1 MTDGNAADGLDRKDR
16 ELLDVLQGDFP
27 LVDRPYRSVGE
38 PMGITEQE
46 AMSRIQRLREVGIIR
61 QLSAI
66 FDTRKLGYKS
76 TLVAARL
83 PECRL
88 EAGAATVSRHPGVS
102 HNYLRPHDFNLWFTL
117 AIEPDRD
124 LETALEALASEAGF
138 EGHIALPTVRV
149 FRIGVKLDIAG
160 NDVHTPDLS
169 VPVSIDDAPELPPLT
184 EADKAAIRELQSDF
198 PAVERPYAPMAE
210 RLGLSQEALFNWA
223 RGMMACGRL
232 RRISAVYR
240 HREAGFTANAM
251 VVWRVP
257 AGQVET
263 VGRFCAQIPQIS
275 HCYERPTYEDWPY
288 SLYTM
293 IHGRE
298 ERACEAV
305 VQQVLD
311 EFGDLERQI
320 LYSTREFKKERV
332 RYFVTDES

>member
-1 MTDGNAADGLDRKDR
+1 MREGNAAAVLDRKDR

-27 LVDRPYRSVGE
+27 LEDRPYRAVGASL
-38 PMGITEQE
+38 GTSEQE
-46 AMSRIQRLREVGIIR
+46 TMSRIARLREAGIIR

-83 PECRL
+83 PEDRL

-102 HNYLRPHDFNLWFTL
+102 HNYLRPHDYNLWFTL
-117 AIEPDRD
+117 AVEPGQD
-124 LETALEALASEAGF
+124 LESTLDALATEAGF

-149 FRIGVKLDIAG
+149 FRIGVRLDMVGG
-160 NDVHTPDLS
+160 NAPAPDTQAP
-169 VPVSIDDAPELPPLT
+169 VPGGGTQEMPPLSD
-184 EADKAAIRELQSDF
+184 ADKEVIRELQRDF

-210 RLGLSQEALFNWA
+210 RLGISQEALFGWA
-223 RGMMACGRL
+223 REMMACGRL

-251 VVWRVP
+251 VVWQVP
-257 AGQVET
+257 ADRVEE
-263 VGRFCAQIPQIS
+263 VGTFCAQIPQIS
-275 HCYERPTYEDWPY
+275 HCYERPTYDDWPY

-311 EFGDLERQI
+311 AFGDIKHQI

-332 RYFVTDES
+332 RYFVSE